1 MIDTVA
7 VVTVI
12 TLVVVTITVTAIAIA
27 ALQKTKQRVYKG
39 TCHLTTDASITQF
52 DNILRSSIVRF
63 ILLDVNNF
71 TININFTK
79 FVYDDTKTR

>member
-52 DNILRSSIVRF
+52 DNILRSSIF
-63 ILLDVNNF
+63 ISFHILSPFIPHLFLYKYSN
-71 TININFTK
+71 T
-79 FVYDDTKTR
+79 